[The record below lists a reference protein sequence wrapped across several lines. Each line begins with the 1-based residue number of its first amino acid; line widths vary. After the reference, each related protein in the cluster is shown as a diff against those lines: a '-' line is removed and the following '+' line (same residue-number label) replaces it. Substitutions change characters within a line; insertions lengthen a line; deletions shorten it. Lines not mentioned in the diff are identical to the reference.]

1 MGTGHCVSFTSENT
15 HITATIVANIL
26 NVCKVKG
33 IAKSI
38 PSSALPARSATHH
51 VTCGFYPLDT
61 HDSFPGRQ
69 NAAHPSQST
78 VWHCRPRVGAKGTSQ
93 PSGLEQSRTFLAQ
106 TSEVP
111 GKLG

>member
-26 NVCKVKG
+26 NVCKAKG

-51 VTCGFYPLDT
+51 VTCGLCLLLPPGHTRLIPRPPECCPPLT
-61 HDSFPGRQ
+61 EHRL
-69 NAAHPSQST
+69 ALPSQG
-78 VWHCRPRVGAKGTSQ
+78 WG
-93 PSGLEQSRTFLAQ
+93 
-106 TSEVP
+106 
-111 GKLG
+111 